1 MLNIKKTVCIA
12 IGLFAAAFIAVG
24 TGLSI
29 YYTTDNAVDFLAT
42 MKTPSV
48 VIDVTE
54 IAANSSLT
62 TAYSSN
68 TTTMVKSVTPE
79 YFGPVRGDLPREF
92 RKTTIPS
99 YYFYDMYI
107 KNATFL
113 DSAEQPINFPRGKY
127 KVSAVRGN
135 SDGAA
140 TMIFYY
146 NNITR
151 QKIFRDGYASLQI
164 SLRFLQTTFLS
175 FKYLGE
181 LTYIKLF
188 VFREK

>member
-1 MLNIKKTVCIA
+1 MLNIKKTACIT
-12 IGLFAAAFIAVG
+12 IGLFAATFIAVG
-24 TGLSI
+24 MGLTI
-29 YYTTDNAVDFLAT
+29 FYTTNNAVDFLAT
-42 MKTPSV
+42 VNTSSITSV
-48 VIDVTE
+48 TTE
-54 IAANSSLT
+54 GVLVNSSVT
-62 TAYSSN
+62 TSEYFGPV
-68 TTTMVKSVTPE
+68 TTFE

-92 RKTTIPS
+92 QKTTIPR
-99 YYFYDMYI
+99 YYFYDMYT

-113 DSAEQPINFPRGKY
+113 DSAEQPISFLRGKY

-146 NNITR
+146 NNITK
-151 QKIFRDGYASLQI
+151 QKDFKDGYASLQI

-181 LTYIKLF
+181 LTDIKLF